1 MKRTLAQIAGTFA
14 TGALF
19 TALAVC
25 IDGDRSAALVLF
37 ALSTAAGIVSIGLLE
52 D

>member
-1 MKRTLAQIAGTFA
+1 MNRILAQIAGVFS

-25 IDGDRSAALVLF
+25 IDGDRAEALVLL
-37 ALSTAAGIVSIGLLE
+37 ALSTSAGIVSIGLLE